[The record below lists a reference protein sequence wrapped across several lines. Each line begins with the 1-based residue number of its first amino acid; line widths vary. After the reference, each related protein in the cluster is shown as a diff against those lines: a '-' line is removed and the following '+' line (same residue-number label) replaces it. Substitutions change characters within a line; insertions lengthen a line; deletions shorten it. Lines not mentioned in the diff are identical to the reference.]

1 MAVAS
6 EGGLVERRFMREAM
20 RAPLLDVDREQA
32 LARRWRDEADDAAL
46 QELTGAYMRLVI
58 AMAGKFR
65 RYGLPMAD
73 LVQEGAVGLMQAADR
88 FDPDRGVRFST
99 YAGWWVRAAMQDYVL
114 RNWSIVRTGTT
125 ASGKSLFFKL
135 RGLRARLGD
144 LEGRLTA
151 EARAGIAAAL
161 GVEEVEVEAMAARM
175 GGPDRSLDA
184 PIAGDS
190 EEDWLGL
197 LPDERDR
204 PDQQVQATIDGE
216 RRTGL
221 VGRSMAVLTARE
233 RSVIE
238 ARRLAEDPVTLE
250 ALGAQ
255 MGVSKERV
263 RQIEQAALGKLR
275 AFIEREVGDPVA
287 AGLIG

>member
-1 MAVAS
+1 MAIAPDA
-6 EGGLVERRFMREAM
+6 GPVERRFMREAM
-20 RAPLLDVDREQA
+20 RAPLLDAGNEQR
-32 LARRWRDEADDAAL
+32 LARRWRESADDAAL
-46 QELTGAYMRLVI
+46 RELTGAYMRLVI
-58 AMAGKFR
+58 AMAAKFR

-125 ASGKSLFFKL
+125 AAGKSLFFKL

-151 EARAGIAAAL
+151 QARARIAADL
-161 GVEEVEVEAMAARM
+161 GVEEGEVEAMAARL

-184 PIAGDS
+184 PITGDG

-204 PDQQVQATIDGE
+204 PDVEAQRAIDGE
-216 RRTGL
+216 RRRG
-221 VGRSMAVLTARE
+221 VIGRSLDRLTPRE

-238 ARRLAEDPVTLE
+238 ARRLADEPVTLE
-250 ALGAQ
+250 ALGAL

-263 RQIEQAALGKLR
+263 RQIEQAALARMR
-275 AFIEREVGDPVA
+275 AFIESEVGDPVE
-287 AGLIG
+287 AGLVG